1 MARADNRGQVGS
13 RALGRAAF
21 AALVVL
27 VVAYSAGPYV
37 WTLLTSLKTE
47 RELYQFPVT
56 YLPQAP
62 TLINY
67 VHVFS
72 GNPFGR
78 FLLNSIIVSVTST
91 VLCLFLATLASYAF
105 ARLRLPGSRILLL
118 AILTVAMIPLI
129 TVIVPLYVLVRSLG
143 LLNTYGGLI
152 GPYITWSLP
161 VAIFVLTAFF
171 REIPHDLE
179 EAASIDGCSRVGAL
193 WRIIAPL
200 AAPGLVTAG
209 IIVFVNTWNEFLV
222 ALTLTS
228 STEMRTITVGTALF
242 KGEFAFPWGVI
253 SAAVLL
259 ATIPIVTLILLGQR
273 LVVRGLTAGAVK
285 G

>member
-1 MARADNRGQVGS
+1 MAGDRP
-13 RALGRAAF
+13 LGRIVF
-21 AALVVL
+21 TALVGL
-27 VVAYSAGPYV
+27 VVAYSLGPYL
-37 WTLLTSLKTE
+37 WTLVTSVKTE

-56 YLPQAP
+56 YLPHAP
-62 TLINY
+62 TVINY
-67 VHVFS
+67 VHVFQ

-78 FLLNSIIVSVTST
+78 FLLNSCVVSVSST
-91 VLCLFLATLASYAF
+91 VLCLFLATLAAYAF
-105 ARLRLPGSRILLL
+105 ARLQFRGSRVLLL
-118 AILTVAMIPLI
+118 GILIVAMIPLI
-129 TVIVPLYVLVRSLG
+129 SVIVPLYVLVRGLG

-161 VAIFVLTAFF
+161 VAIFILTAFF
-171 REIPHDLE
+171 REIPRDLE
-179 EAASIDGCSRVGAL
+179 EAAAIDGCSRVGTL

-228 STEMRTITVGTALF
+228 TTEMRTITVGIALF
-242 KGEFAFPWGVI
+242 RGEFAFPWGVI

-259 ATIPIVTLILLGQR
+259 ATVPIVTLILAGQR
-273 LVVRGLTAGAVK
+273 LVIRGLTAGAVK

>member
-1 MARADNRGQVGS
+1 MAGRRP
-13 RALGRAAF
+13 LGRIAF

-56 YLPQAP
+56 YLPHAP
-62 TLINY
+62 TLTNY

-78 FLLNSIIVSVTST
+78 FLLNSCIVSITST
-91 VLCLFLATLASYAF
+91 VLCLFLAVFASYAF
-105 ARLRLPGSRILLL
+105 ARLRFPGSRIVLLG
-118 AILTVAMIPLI
+118 ILTVAMIPLI
-129 TVIVPLYVLVRSLG
+129 TVIVPLYVLVRGLG

-161 VAIFVLTAFF
+161 VAIFILTAFF
-171 REIPHDLE
+171 REIPRDLE
-179 EAASIDGCSRVGAL
+179 EAASIDGCSRVETL

-228 STEMRTITVGTALF
+228 STEMRTITVGIALF
-242 KGEFAFPWGVI
+242 QGEFAFPWGVI

-259 ATIPIVTLILLGQR
+259 ATIPIVGVILAGQR
-273 LVVRGLTAGAVK
+273 LVIRGLTAGAVK

>member
-1 MARADNRGQVGS
+1 MSARR
-13 RALGRAAF
+13 RLGRASF
-21 AALVVL
+21 AGLVGL
-27 VVAYSAGPYV
+27 VVAYSLGPYA
-37 WTLLTSLKTE
+37 WTLVTSLKTE
-47 RELYQFPVT
+47 RELYRFPVT

-78 FLLNSIIVSVTST
+78 FLLNSCIVALTST
-91 VLCLFLATLASYAF
+91 VVCVFLAVLASYAF
-105 ARLRLPGSRILLL
+105 ARLRFPGHHVLFL
-118 AILTVAMIPLI
+118 AILIVAMIPLI
-129 TVIVPLYVLVRSLG
+129 TVIVPLYVLVRGLG
-143 LLNTYGGLI
+143 LLNTYAGLI

-161 VAIFVLTAFF
+161 VAIFILTAFF
-171 REIPHDLE
+171 REIPRDLE
-179 EAASIDGCSRVGAL
+179 EAAAIDGCSRVGAL
-193 WRIIAPL
+193 FRIIAPL
-200 AAPGLVTAG
+200 AAPGLATAG

-228 STEMRTITVGTALF
+228 STEMRTITVGIALF
-242 KGEFAFPWGVI
+242 RGEFTFPWGVI

-259 ATIPIVTLILLGQR
+259 ATVPVVVLILLGQR

>member
-1 MARADNRGQVGS
+1 MSGHRL
-13 RALGRAAF
+13 LGKIAF
-21 AALVVL
+21 TALVGL
-27 VVAYSAGPYV
+27 VVAYSVGPYL
-37 WTLLTSLKTE
+37 WTLVTSLKNE

-56 YLPQAP
+56 YLPRAP
-62 TLINY
+62 TVINY
-67 VHVFS
+67 VHVFQ

-78 FLLNSIIVSVTST
+78 FLLNSCVVSVTST
-91 VLCLFLATLASYAF
+91 ALCLFLATLASYAF
-105 ARLRLPGSRILLL
+105 ARLTFPGSRMLLL
-118 AILTVAMIPLI
+118 GILIVAMIPLI
-129 TVIVPLYVLVRSLG
+129 SVIVPLYVLVRGFG

-161 VAIFVLTAFF
+161 VAIFILTAFF
-171 REIPHDLE
+171 REIPRDLE
-179 EAASIDGCSRVGAL
+179 EAAAIDGCSRVGTL

-228 STEMRTITVGTALF
+228 TTEMRTITVGIALF
-242 KGEFAFPWGVI
+242 RGEFAFPWGVI

-259 ATIPIVTLILLGQR
+259 ATVPIVTLILAGQR
-273 LVVRGLTAGAVK
+273 LVIRGLTAGAVK

>member
-1 MARADNRGQVGS
+1 MA
-13 RALGRAAF
+13 GRRRLAGAGLTILV
-21 AALVVL
+21 ALVVAFSL
-27 VVAYSAGPYV
+27 GPYV

-56 YLPQAP
+56 YLPHRP
-62 TLINY
+62 TFANY

-78 FLLNSIIVSVTST
+78 FLLNSCIVSLSST
-91 VLCLFLATLASYAF
+91 VLCLFLATFASYAF
-105 ARLRLPGSRILLL
+105 ARLRFPGSRILLL
-118 AILTVAMIPLI
+118 SILAVAMIPLI
-129 TVIVPLYVLVRSLG
+129 TVIVPLYVLVRGLG

-161 VAIFVLTAFF
+161 VAIFILTAFF
-171 REIPHDLE
+171 REIPRDLE

-200 AAPGLVTAG
+200 AAPGVVTAG

-228 STEMRTITVGTALF
+228 STDMRTITEGISLF
-242 KGEFAFPWGVI
+242 RGEFAFPWGVI

-259 ATIPIVTLILLGQR
+259 ATVPIVTVILAGQR
-273 LVVRGLTAGAVK
+273 LVIRGLTAGAVK

>member
-1 MARADNRGQVGS
+1 VSARR
-13 RALGRAAF
+13 RLGRASF
-21 AALVVL
+21 AGLVGL
-27 VVAYSAGPYV
+27 VVAYSLGPYA
-37 WTLLTSLKTE
+37 WTLVTSLKTE
-47 RELYQFPVT
+47 RELYRFPVT

-78 FLLNSIIVSVTST
+78 FLLNSCIVALTST
-91 VLCLFLATLASYAF
+91 VVCVFLAVLASYAF
-105 ARLRLPGSRILLL
+105 ARLRFPGHRVLFL
-118 AILTVAMIPLI
+118 AILIVAMIPLI
-129 TVIVPLYVLVRSLG
+129 TVIVPLYVLVRGLG
-143 LLNTYGGLI
+143 LLNTYAGLI

-161 VAIFVLTAFF
+161 VAIFILTAFF
-171 REIPHDLE
+171 REIPRDLE
-179 EAASIDGCSRVGAL
+179 EAAAIDGCSRVGAL
-193 WRIIAPL
+193 FRIIAPL
-200 AAPGLVTAG
+200 AAPGLATAG

-228 STEMRTITVGTALF
+228 STEMRTITVGIALF
-242 KGEFAFPWGVI
+242 RGEFTFPWGVI

-259 ATIPIVTLILLGQR
+259 ATVPVVVLILLGQR